1 MKIKVTDTH
10 AHYDDS
16 AIDCDRFEL
25 LEEILNDSV
34 EKIITI
40 GCSLESS
47 RKAIDISAKFNQIY
61 ASVGIHPSDCMNL
74 PEDYIDSLRSMANE
88 PGVVAIGEIGLDYH
102 YDGYDRNTQID
113 CFCRQIKLAEELSLP
128 IIVHSREATQ
138 DTMEILKKYK
148 PKGVVHCFSGSVETA
163 REIIDL
169 GMMISFTGVL
179 TFKNSKKAVEACKE
193 IPIEKLMIETDS
205 PYMAPV
211 PHRGERN
218 NSSFT
223 YYVAEKIAEIKNMTV
238 EDVITICNNNAT
250 SFFGLNSERKS

>member
-1 MKIKVTDTH
+1 MKITDTH

-16 AIDCDRFEL
+16 AFDEDRYEL
-25 LEEILNDSV
+25 LGRILENSV
-34 EKIITI
+34 ENIITI

-47 RKAIDISAKFNQIY
+47 GKAIELSERFSQIY

-74 PEDYIDSLRSMANE
+74 PADYIDILRGMSCSKK
-88 PGVVAIGEIGLDYH
+88 VVAIGEIGLDYH
-102 YDGYDRNTQID
+102 YDGYDRDAQID
-113 CFCRQIKLAEELSLP
+113 CFTKQLELASDLSLP
-128 IIVHSREATQ
+128 VIIHSREATQ

-163 REIIDL
+163 REIINL

-193 IPIEKLMIETDS
+193 IPIERLMLETDS

-211 PHRGERN
+211 PFRGKRN
-218 NSSFT
+218 DSSLT
-223 YYVAEKIAEIKNMTV
+223 HYVAEKVAEIKGLSV
-238 EDVITICNNNAT
+238 EEVIKTCNNNAA
-250 SFFGLNSERKS
+250 SFFGLNNHLN